1 MKYEVVSKAEQEQGR
16 EQEWIEFPPKKKPV
30 SVSLHCVPRYSGS
43 VSYLLLLIF
52 HNIAVV
58 IT

>member
-1 MKYEVVSKAEQEQGR
+1 MKYEVVSKAEREQGR
-16 EQEWIEFPPKKKPV
+16 EQGWIEFQPKKKHVRVP
-30 SVSLHCVPRYSGS
+30 LHCVPRYSGS
-43 VSYLLLLIF
+43 VSYLLLFIF